1 MANIKITDLTAY
13 TDPLNTDVL
22 PIVDVTSDTTKK
34 VSIADLLKN
43 ASAGTAAAP
52 GIAFDGDNT
61 GIYSPGADQLALA
74 TNGTGRL
81 FIDAS
86 GNVGVGADATTDK
99 LETSGNIRLQDVAG
113 TIKFANDFVR
123 IRRASNV
130 LTFDSYS
137 GFSFYDTLNTTERLH
152 ITSDGKLGVGISS
165 PQATCHV
172 NGAILSSSALIAL
185 SASNIFFDQ
194 PTSTLSRIG
203 VVGANTSTVGTLS
216 ISQYSSNGSVG
227 RDVVHINSLG
237 NVGIGTVSPSRNLT
251 VSDGTNAIIS
261 VQNSGLSTE
270 GVFNAPSGGTIN
282 LAAIGSTDLT
292 LSTNALER
300 VRLDSS
306 GRLLVGTTTEGNANA
321 DDLTI
326 SNSGNCG
333 MTIRSGSSNAGVIYF
348 SDATSGTAEYDGY
361 IHYQQSAQFLSF
373 GTAATERARLDSSG
387 RLLVGTS
394 TAFDSN
400 AVFEAVS
407 TNNVIG
413 QFCRTNGV
421 EAAVTIQS
429 TPGTL
434 ASPTANNA
442 NASIGALYF
451 RGYDSTAW
459 KAGALI
465 KAETDGQAWASG
477 DCPGRLVFSTTA
489 DGAPSPTPRMTIKN
503 DGKVGIGTASPQ
515 AKLEVNGD
523 AVIGTDNAALVEFTS
538 SGVPYF
544 AVAADAS
551 NYRSTRINVVS
562 SGGYADLSFDAMG
575 TAAKSG
581 LPSAGGLVGNI
592 MYLDA
597 STQRVGIGSTSPDKN
612 LVVNQSN
619 PGGDV
624 GIRIKNNTLTDA
636 GTTAS
641 LRFTTSTGD
650 FDTAALIADRVTGS
664 LRYEYGGQEKVRL
677 TYDGKLLV
685 GTSTARND
693 FFNITNW
700 TPQVQLEG
708 TTDQTSAISLTCNK
722 NSTSSPVLIFAK
734 TRGTTVGADG
744 LVSSGDLFGYIGFM
758 GNDGAENVLG
768 ADIKAEVDGTPGAN
782 DMPGR
787 LVFSTTADG
796 ALSPTERMRITSD
809 AYVRLAS
816 GTGGIQFNGDTA
828 AANALDD
835 YEEGTWTPVPS
846 VAGATT
852 QPIYTSS
859 GRYLKIGKLVHL
871 TGSISVTTASTGG
884 ASQTRITGIPF
895 SMGASGSGL
904 ADFQPQFTVG
914 AYSAVSSS
922 AADSSTPT
930 GAYVYEAMI
939 LLRSLFGSTA
949 GGQVNHSWNK
959 VGNFSFSLTYY
970 LL

>member
-61 GIYSPGADQLALA
+61 GIYSPGADQLAIS

-81 FIDAS
+81 FVDAS

-373 GTAATERARLDSSG
+373 GTAATERARIDSSGNFLLGGTLPVSPNISLNANGSATFAGNVDVGNWPTVGSRRTNSGAVLVNRADAGTSEVWSGRFSGTETSRINADGSATFGGDVIATGGNVKLKSEGSGGKIQIIQLNTATEAFQLGTVATPSAVALKANGSAKFAGSVGIGTTSPGQKLHVSGGQIYVEDTSEARIYLRPGGTNTGLFYADASRVQLEALGTLPLTFYAGGGEKARIDSSG

-394 TAFDSN
+394 SARANMFNSTLSSVFQVEGTTHDTSSVSIVRNSN
-400 AVFEAVS
+400 NS
-407 TNNVIG
+407 
-413 QFCRTNGV
+413 
-421 EAAVTIQS
+421 
-429 TPGTL
+429 
-434 ASPTANNA
+434 
-442 NASIGALYF
+442 
-451 RGYDSTAW
+451 STAAFVLG
-459 KAGALI
+459 KSRSTAAGGSTLVN
-465 KAETDGQAWASG
+465 DGDTIAYLTFQG
-477 DCPGRLVFSTTA
+477 A
-489 DGAPSPTPRMTIKN
+489 DGA
-503 DGKVGIGTASPQ
+503 Q
-515 AKLEVNGD
+515 
-523 AVIGTDNAALVEFTS
+523 LVECAS
-538 SGVPYF
+538 I
-544 AVAADAS
+544 AA
-551 NYRSTRINVVS
+551 
-562 SGGYADLSFDAMG
+562 
-575 TAAKSG
+575 
-581 LPSAGGLVGNI
+581 
-592 MYLDA
+592 
-597 STQRVGIGSTSPDKN
+597 
-612 LVVNQSN
+612 
-619 PGGDV
+619 
-624 GIRIKNNTLTDA
+624 
-636 GTTAS
+636 
-641 LRFTTSTGD
+641 
-650 FDTAALIADRVTGS
+650 
-664 LRYEYGGQEKVRL
+664 
-677 TYDGKLLV
+677 
-685 GTSTARND
+685 
-693 FFNITNW
+693 
-700 TPQVQLEG
+700 
-708 TTDQTSAISLTCNK
+708 
-722 NSTSSPVLIFAK
+722 
-734 TRGTTVGADG
+734 
-744 LVSSGDLFGYIGFM
+744 YI
-758 GNDGAENVLG
+758 
-768 ADIKAEVDGTPGAN
+768 DGTPGAN

-796 ALSPTERMRITSD
+796 ASSPTERMRISANGKVSIGRGTTN
-809 AYVRLAS
+809 LAS
-816 GTGGIQFNGDTA
+816 
-828 AANALDD
+828 
-835 YEEGTWTPVPS
+835 
-846 VAGATT
+846 
-852 QPIYTSS
+852 
-859 GRYLKIGKLVHL
+859 
-871 TGSISVTTASTGG
+871 
-884 ASQTRITGIPF
+884 
-895 SMGASGSGL
+895 
-904 ADFQPQFTVG
+904 FT
-914 AYSAVSSS
+914 
-922 AADSSTPT
+922 T
-930 GAYVYEAMI
+930 GAYLKLSTGADTTTGDFSCESYAGNAGTRYHFGFSNTNGLVGSITTNSSATAYNTSSDYRLKENVVPLTGAADRVNQLQVHRFNFIADPDETVDGFLAHEAQAVVPECVTGTKDAVDDEGNPVYQGIDQSKMVPLLTAALQEALAKI
-939 LLRSLFGSTA
+939 ETLEQRLSDA
-949 GGQVNHSWNK
+949 GIA
-959 VGNFSFSLTYY
+959 
-970 LL
+970 